1 MAIFTCKDC
10 KDRTIG
16 CHSTCKK
23 YIKEKAEYESNL
35 HQYNVGREND
45 KYRYAKVVEKR
56 SKQLRKYGRANV

>member
-10 KDRTIG
+10 KDRKVG
-16 CHSTCKK
+16 CHTTCKK
-23 YIKEKAEYESNL
+23 YIKEKAEYESIL

>member
-10 KDRTIG
+10 KDRTVG

-56 SKQLRKYGRANV
+56 SK